1 MKADNIVGVFR
12 ELLASI
18 AGDEVGEH
26 EIETFTK
33 IFALFITNPREVIKK
48 FEPWLKER
56 EKNSRIVEEIR
67 RRNNVGIDD
76 GSIETAP
83 LRPNAPIVNHPAAA
97 TPKRNADEAQDS
109 WNTLPA
115 KAPRPPQ
122 RKK

>member
-1 MKADNIVGVFR
+1 MTTDNIMDIFR

-33 IFALFITNPREVIKK
+33 IFALFLTNPKEVVKK

-56 EKNSRIVEEIR
+56 EKNSRIAEGIAR
-67 RRNNVGIDD
+67 RKNIGIDD
-76 GSIETAP
+76 GSIEVP
-83 LRPNAPIVNHPAAA
+83 PPRQNATIVDRPAAT
-97 TPKRNADEAQDS
+97 TPKRNADEAADS
-109 WNTLPA
+109 WNTPPA
-115 KAPRPPQ
+115 NPIPPPP